1 MELSTLCLIAAF
13 GPVSIMCLKSLYR
26 IEDSLRSIQRKGTES
41 RLDLGAEKVSDDG
54 GDHAGDGEP
63 HV

>member
-26 IEDSLRSIQRKGTES
+26 IEDSLRSIQRKVAES
-41 RLDLGAEKVSDDG
+41 RLDLGSEKAKEDG

>member
-1 MELSTLCLIAAF
+1 MELSALCLIVAF

-26 IEDSLRSIQRKGTES
+26 IEGSLRSIQRKVAES
-41 RLDLGAEKVSDDG
+41 RLDLGSEKVSDDG

>member
-1 MELSTLCLIAAF
+1 MELSALCLIAAF

-26 IEDSLRSIQRKGTES
+26 IEGSLRSIQRKVAES
-41 RLDLGAEKVSDDG
+41 RLDLGSEKAKEDG
-54 GDHAGDGEP
+54 GDHAGNDEP